1 MSTTVVLGAQWG
13 DEGKG
18 KVTDFFASTAD
29 YVVRFQG
36 GNNAGHTIVVGEDKI
51 ALSLT
56 PSGVLYP
63 SCTPVIGSGCVVDLG
78 FLKQELEMLN
88 KKNINTEKL
97 VISPNAHLVMPYHK
111 LLDELIEE
119 SLGENK
125 IGTTKKGIGPC
136 YADKIQRKGIRVQDL
151 LDKNIFVEKVKNN
164 IEETNLTLTKIYNQA
179 PLVADKIIEEFN
191 DYIEMVSS
199 HVADTSLLI
208 ANAINDNKTIL
219 FEGAQG
225 TLLDIDH
232 GTYPFVTSS
241 NTSSG
246 NAATGSGIGPKNL
259 DKIVG
264 VTKAYI
270 SRVGSGPFLT
280 EQENEIG
287 DYLIEKGA
295 EFGVVTGR
303 RRRCGWLD
311 LISLKYSVRVN
322 SLTELFITKLDVLSG
337 LEELKLCVG
346 YENENEVINDYPYDQ
361 NILNTAEPVYEILDG
376 WTEDITSV
384 NKFDDLPENAKKYIN
399 AIEDFIEVPITFISV
414 GPERNQNIVIT
425 DDWKIPIPRNWKNL
439 EWSK

>member
-29 YVVRFQG
+29 FVVRFQG
-36 GNNAGHTIVVGEDKI
+36 GNNAGHTIVVGEEKL

-63 SCTPVIGSGCVVDLG
+63 ECTPVIGSGCVVDLG
-78 FLKQELEMLN
+78 FLKQELEML
-88 KKNINTEKL
+88 KEKNINTEKL
-97 VISPNAHLVMPYHK
+97 VISPNAHLIMPYHK

-151 LDKNIFVEKVKNN
+151 LVKDNFDEKVKKN
-164 IEETNLTLTKIYNQA
+164 IEEVNLTLTKIYNQP
-179 PLVADKIIEEFN
+179 PLIAEKIINEFD
-191 DYIEMVSS
+191 DYIDIVSN
-199 HVADTSLLI
+199 HVADTSLII
-208 ANAINDNKTIL
+208 ANAIKNNKEIL

-246 NAATGSGIGPKNL
+246 NAAIGSGVGPKNL
-259 DKIVG
+259 DRIVG

-280 EQENEIG
+280 EQKNEIG

-303 RRRCGWLD
+303 KRRCGWLD

-322 SLTELFITKLDVLSG
+322 SLTEIFITKLDVLSG

-346 YENENEVINDYPYDQ
+346 YKNENKVTADYPYDQ

-376 WTEDITSV
+376 WTEDITSIKKYD
-384 NKFDDLPENAKKYIN
+384 NLPENAKKYIN
-399 AIEDFIEVPITFISV
+399 AIEDFIEIPITFISV

-425 DDWKIPIPRNWKNL
+425 DD
-439 EWSK
+439 

>member
-1 MSTTVVLGAQWG
+1 MTTTVVLGAQWG

-18 KVTDFFASTAD
+18 KVTDFFASSAD

-36 GNNAGHTIVVGEDKI
+36 GNNAGHTIVVGDEKL

-63 SCTPVIGSGCVVDLG
+63 ECVPVIGSGCVVDLD
-78 FLKQELEMLN
+78 FLKKELEMLN
-88 KKNINTEKL
+88 SKNVSTKKL
-97 VISPNAHLVMPYHK
+97 AISANAHLILPYHK

-119 SLGENK
+119 SLGKDK

-136 YADKIQRKGIRVQDL
+136 YSDKIQRCGIRVQDL
-151 LDKNIFVEKVKNN
+151 LDDEIFAQKVNKNLEEKNQ
-164 IEETNLTLTKIYNQA
+164 ILTKIYGRD
-179 PLVADKIIEEFN
+179 PLDPNEIINEFKSYKEIVTN
-191 DYIEMVSS
+191 HIK
-199 HVADTSLLI
+199 DTSLMI
-208 ANAINDNKTIL
+208 SNAIKSNKNIL

-246 NAATGSGIGPKNL
+246 NAAIGSGVGPLNL
-259 DKIVG
+259 NKIVG

-270 SRVGSGPFLT
+270 SRVGSGPFIT

-322 SLTELFITKLDVLSG
+322 TLTELFITKLDVLSG
-337 LEELKLCVG
+337 LDEIKLCVG
-346 YENENEVINDYPYDQ
+346 YKNGDEVITDYPYQ
-361 NILNTAEPVYEILDG
+361 QSILYNAQPVYETFEG
-376 WTEDITSV
+376 WEEDITSIK
-384 NKFDDLPENAKKYIN
+384 NFEELPQNAKKYIN
-399 AIEDFIEVPITFISV
+399 AIENFIEIPITFISV
-414 GPERNQNIVIT
+414 GPERNQNIVIAN
-425 DDWKIPIPRNWKNL
+425 D
-439 EWSK
+439 

>member
-18 KVTDFFASTAD
+18 KVTDFFASSAD
-29 YVVRFQG
+29 LVVRFQG

-63 SCTPVIGSGCVVDLG
+63 NCVPVIGSGCVVDLG
-78 FLKQELEMLN
+78 FLKKELKMLN
-88 KKNINTEKL
+88 EKNISTEKL
-97 VISPNAHLVMPYHK
+97 ALSANAHVIMPYHK
-111 LLDELIEE
+111 ILDELIEE
-119 SLGENK
+119 SLGDKK

-136 YADKIQRKGIRVQDL
+136 YADKIQRYGIRVQDL
-151 LDKNIFVEKVKNN
+151 LDDSLFAEKLNSNLNEKNN
-164 IEETNLTLTKIYNQA
+164 LLTKIYNHD
-179 PLVADKIIEEFN
+179 PLSADEIIEEFSE
-191 DYIEMVSS
+191 YKEMVQQHIS
-199 HVADTSLLI
+199 DTSLLVS
-208 ANAINDNKTIL
+208 NAIKENKSIL

-241 NTSSG
+241 NTSAA
-246 NAATGSGIGPKNL
+246 NAATGSGIGPLNL
-259 DKIVG
+259 DRVVG

-270 SRVGSGPFLT
+270 SRVGSGPFIT

-322 SLTELFITKLDVLSG
+322 SLSELFITKLDVLSG
-337 LEELKLCVG
+337 LEEIQLGVG
-346 YENENEVINDYPYDQ
+346 YKYNDEILTDYPYDQ
-361 NILNTAEPVYEILDG
+361 KVAYEAEPIYETMQG
-376 WTEDITSV
+376 WDEDITSV
-384 NKFDDLPENAKKYIN
+384 DKFEDLPSNAQKYIK
-399 AIEDFIEVPITFISV
+399 AIEDFIGVPITFISV
-414 GPERNQNIVIT
+414 GPERNQNIIISN
-425 DDWKIPIPRNWKNL
+425 D
-439 EWSK
+439 

>member
-1 MSTTVVLGAQWG
+1 LSTTVVLGAQWG

-36 GNNAGHTIVVGEDKI
+36 GNNAGHTIVVGEDKL

-63 SCTPVIGSGCVVDLG
+63 ECTPVIGSGCVIDLG
-78 FLKQELEMLN
+78 FLKQELEML
-88 KKNINTEKL
+88 KEKNINIEKL
-97 VISPNAHLVMPYHK
+97 VISPNAHVVMPYHK

-136 YADKIQRKGIRVQDL
+136 YADKIQRKGIRVQDIL
-151 LDKNIFVEKVKNN
+151 NKDNFSEKVKRN
-164 IEETNLTLTKIYNQA
+164 IEEVNLALTKIYNQ
-179 PLVADKIIEEFN
+179 PSLNADEIIDEF
-191 DYIEMVSS
+191 DAYVDIVSD
-199 HVADTSLLI
+199 HIADTSLLI
-208 ANAINDNKTIL
+208 ANAIKNNKSIL

-246 NAATGSGIGPKNL
+246 NAAIGSGVGPKNL
-259 DKIVG
+259 DRIVG

-322 SLTELFITKLDVLSG
+322 SLTELFITKLDILSG

-346 YENENEVINDYPYDQ
+346 YKNGNEVLTDYPYNQ
-361 NILNTAEPVYEILDG
+361 NILNTAEPVYETLKG
-376 WTEDITSV
+376 WKDDISSIK
-384 NKFDDLPENAKKYIN
+384 NFEDLPKNAQTYIK
-399 AIEDFIEVPITFISV
+399 AIENFIEVPITFISV
-414 GPERNQNIVIT
+414 GPERTENII
-425 DDWKIPIPRNWKNL
+425 I
-439 EWSK
+439 

>member
-88 KKNINTEKL
+88 KKNVNTEKL

-346 YENENEVINDYPYDQ
+346 YEIENEVINDYPYDQ

-425 DDWKIPIPRNWKNL
+425 DD
-439 EWSK
+439 

>member
-1 MSTTVVLGAQWG
+1 MTTTVVLGAQWG

-18 KVTDFFASTAD
+18 KVTDFFASSAD

-36 GNNAGHTIVVGEDKI
+36 GNNAGHTIVVGDEKL

-63 SCTPVIGSGCVVDLG
+63 ECVPVIGSGCVVDLE
-78 FLKQELEMLN
+78 FLKKELEMLN
-88 KKNINTEKL
+88 SKNVSTKKL
-97 VISPNAHLVMPYHK
+97 AISANAHLILPYHK

-119 SLGENK
+119 SLGKDK

-136 YADKIQRKGIRVQDL
+136 YSDKIQRCGIRVQDL
-151 LDKNIFVEKVKNN
+151 LDDEVFAQKVNKNLEEKNQ
-164 IEETNLTLTKIYNQA
+164 ILTKIYGRD
-179 PLVADKIIEEFN
+179 PLDPNEIINEFKSYKDIVTN
-191 DYIEMVSS
+191 HIK
-199 HVADTSLLI
+199 DTSLMI
-208 ANAINDNKTIL
+208 SNAIKSNKNIL

-246 NAATGSGIGPKNL
+246 NAAIGSGVGPLNL
-259 DKIVG
+259 NKIVG

-270 SRVGSGPFLT
+270 SRVGSGPFIT

-322 SLTELFITKLDVLSG
+322 TLTELFITKLDVLSG
-337 LEELKLCVG
+337 LDEIKLCVG
-346 YENENEVINDYPYDQ
+346 YKNGDEVITDYPYQ
-361 NILNTAEPVYEILDG
+361 QSILYNAQPVYETFEG
-376 WTEDITSV
+376 WEEDITSIK
-384 NKFDDLPENAKKYIN
+384 NFEELPENAKKYIN
-399 AIEDFIEVPITFISV
+399 AIENFIEIPITFISV
-414 GPERNQNIVIT
+414 GPERKQNIVIA
-425 DDWKIPIPRNWKNL
+425 DD
-439 EWSK
+439 

>member
-36 GNNAGHTIVVGEDKI
+36 GNNAGHTIVVGENKI

-63 SCTPVIGSGCVVDLG
+63 NCTPVIGSGCVVDVG

-88 KKNINTEKL
+88 EKNINTDKL
-97 VISPNAHLVMPYHK
+97 AISANAHVVMPYHK

-136 YADKIQRKGIRVQDL
+136 YADKIQRKGIRIQDL
-151 LDKNIFVEKVKNN
+151 LDETNFEIKVRKNIEDV
-164 IEETNLTLTKIYNQA
+164 NLTLTKIYDHS
-179 PLVADKIIEEFN
+179 PLVVDDILDEFSTYKDIVTN
-191 DYIEMVSS
+191 
-199 HVADTSLLI
+199 HVADASLLI
-208 ANAINDNKTIL
+208 ANAIKNKQTIL

-246 NAATGSGIGPKNL
+246 NAAIGSGVGPKNI
-259 DKIVG
+259 DRIVG

-280 EQENEIG
+280 EQKNEIG
-287 DYLIEKGA
+287 DFLIEKGA

-346 YENENEVINDYPYDQ
+346 YKDNNEVITDYPFNQ
-361 NILNTAEPVYEILDG
+361 NVLNSAEPVYETFDG
-376 WTEDITSV
+376 WTDDISTVKS
-384 NKFDDLPENAKKYIN
+384 FEDLPNNAQSYIK
-399 AIEDFIEVPITFISV
+399 AIEAFIEVPITFISV
-414 GPERNQNIVIT
+414 GPERTENII
-425 DDWKIPIPRNWKNL
+425 I
-439 EWSK
+439 

>member
-1 MSTTVVLGAQWG
+1 MTTTVVLGAQWG

-18 KVTDFFASTAD
+18 KVTDFFASSAD

-36 GNNAGHTIVVGEDKI
+36 GNNAGHTIVVGDEKL

-63 SCTPVIGSGCVVDLG
+63 DCVPVIGSGCVIDLG
-78 FLKQELEMLN
+78 FLKEELEMLN
-88 KKNINTEKL
+88 SKNVSTKKL
-97 VISPNAHLVMPYHK
+97 AISANAHVIMPYHK

-119 SLGENK
+119 SLGDKK

-136 YADKIQRKGIRVQDL
+136 YADKIQRSGIRIQDL
-151 LDKNIFVEKVKNN
+151 LDDAVFAEKVKIN
-164 IEETNLTLTKIYNQA
+164 IKEKNQLLTKIYGRDA
-179 PLVADKIIEEFN
+179 LDPYEIINEFKAYKEIIN
-191 DYIEMVSS
+191 NHIK
-199 HVADTSLLI
+199 DTSLMI
-208 ANAINDNKTIL
+208 SNAIKQDKNIL

-241 NTSSG
+241 NTSSA
-246 NAATGSGIGPKNL
+246 NAAIGSGVGPLNL
-259 DKIVG
+259 NKIVG

-270 SRVGSGPFLT
+270 SRVGSGPFIT
-280 EQENEIG
+280 EQKNDIG
-287 DYLIEKGA
+287 NYLIEKGA

-337 LEELKLCVG
+337 LDEIKLGVG
-346 YENENEVINDYPYDQ
+346 YKHGDEVITDYPYQQDVFY
-361 NILNTAEPVYEILDG
+361 NAEPVYETFEG
-376 WTEDITSV
+376 WSADITSV
-384 NKFDDLPENAKKYIN
+384 KNFDALPENAKKYIN
-399 AIEDFIEVPITFISV
+399 AIEKFIEIPITFISV
-414 GPERNQNIVIT
+414 GPERNQNIVINN
-425 DDWKIPIPRNWKNL
+425 D
-439 EWSK
+439 

>member
-1 MSTTVVLGAQWG
+1 MTATVVLGAQWG

-18 KVTDFFASTAD
+18 KVTDFFASSAD

-36 GNNAGHTIVVGEDKI
+36 GNNAGHTIVVGDEKL

-63 SCTPVIGSGCVVDLG
+63 DCVPVIGSGCVVDLA
-78 FLKQELEMLN
+78 FLKKELEMLN
-88 KKNINTEKL
+88 SKNVSTKKL
-97 VISPNAHLVMPYHK
+97 AISPNAHVIMPYHK

-136 YADKIQRKGIRVQDL
+136 YADKIQRSGIRIQDL
-151 LDKNIFVEKVKNN
+151 IDDEVFAEKVKTNV
-164 IEETNLTLTKIYNQA
+164 EEKNQLLTKIYGRN
-179 PLVADKIIEEFN
+179 PIDPNEIINEFKNYKKIIN
-191 DYIEMVSS
+191 N
-199 HVADTSLLI
+199 HVKDTSLMI
-208 ANAINDNKTIL
+208 SNAIKEGKNIL

-241 NTSSG
+241 NTSSA
-246 NAATGSGIGPKNL
+246 NAAIGSGIGPLNL
-259 DKIVG
+259 NKIVG

-270 SRVGSGPFLT
+270 SRVGSGPFIT
-280 EQENEIG
+280 EQKNDIG

-337 LEELKLCVG
+337 LEEIKLGVG
-346 YENENEVINDYPYDQ
+346 YMTGDKVITDYPYQQ
-361 NILNTAEPVYEILDG
+361 NVFYNAEPVYETYAG
-376 WTEDITSV
+376 WSEDITSV
-384 NKFDDLPENAKKYIN
+384 RSFDDLPENAKKYIT
-399 AIEDFIEVPITFISV
+399 AIEDFIEIPITFISV
-414 GPERNQNIVIT
+414 GPERNQNIVIA
-425 DDWKIPIPRNWKNL
+425 DD
-439 EWSK
+439 

>member
-1 MSTTVVLGAQWG
+1 MTTTVVLGAQWG

-18 KVTDFFASTAD
+18 KVTDFFASSAD

-36 GNNAGHTIVVGEDKI
+36 GNNAGHTIVVGDEKL

-63 SCTPVIGSGCVVDLG
+63 DCVPVIGSGCVIDLG
-78 FLKQELEMLN
+78 FLKEELEMLN
-88 KKNINTEKL
+88 SKNVSTKKL
-97 VISPNAHLVMPYHK
+97 AISANAHVIMPYHK

-119 SLGENK
+119 SLGDKK

-136 YADKIQRKGIRVQDL
+136 YADKIQRSGIRIQDL
-151 LDKNIFVEKVKNN
+151 LDDEVFTEKVKIN
-164 IEETNLTLTKIYNQA
+164 IEEKNQLLTKIYGRDA
-179 PLVADKIIEEFN
+179 LDPYEIINEFKAYKEIIN
-191 DYIEMVSS
+191 NHIK
-199 HVADTSLLI
+199 DTSLMI
-208 ANAINDNKTIL
+208 SNAIKQGKNIL

-241 NTSSG
+241 NTSSA
-246 NAATGSGIGPKNL
+246 NAAIGSGVGPLNL
-259 DKIVG
+259 NKIVG

-270 SRVGSGPFLT
+270 SRVGSGPFIT
-280 EQENEIG
+280 EQKNDIG

-337 LEELKLCVG
+337 LDEIKLGVG
-346 YENENEVINDYPYDQ
+346 YKNGDEVITDYPYQQDVFY
-361 NILNTAEPVYEILDG
+361 NAEPVYETFEG
-376 WTEDITSV
+376 WSEDITSV
-384 NKFDDLPENAKKYIN
+384 KNFDALPENAKKYIN
-399 AIEDFIEVPITFISV
+399 AIEKFIEIPITFISV
-414 GPERNQNIVIT
+414 GPERNQNIVINN
-425 DDWKIPIPRNWKNL
+425 D
-439 EWSK
+439 

>member
-1 MSTTVVLGAQWG
+1 MAATVVLGAQWG

-18 KVTDFFASTAD
+18 KVTDFFASSAD

-36 GNNAGHTIVVGEDKI
+36 GNNAGHTIVVGDEKL

-63 SCTPVIGSGCVVDLG
+63 DCVPVIGSGCVVDLA
-78 FLKQELEMLN
+78 FLKEELEMLN
-88 KKNINTEKL
+88 SKNVSTKKL
-97 VISPNAHLVMPYHK
+97 AISPNAHVIMPYHK

-136 YADKIQRKGIRVQDL
+136 YADKIQRSGIRIQDL
-151 LDKNIFVEKVKNN
+151 LDDEVFAEKVKTNV
-164 IEETNLTLTKIYNQA
+164 EEKNQLLTKIYGRN
-179 PLVADKIIEEFN
+179 PIDPNEIINEFKTYKEIIN
-191 DYIEMVSS
+191 N
-199 HVADTSLLI
+199 HVKDTSLMI
-208 ANAINDNKTIL
+208 SNAIKEGKNIL

-241 NTSSG
+241 NTSSA
-246 NAATGSGIGPKNL
+246 NAAIGSGIGPLNL
-259 DKIVG
+259 NKIVG

-270 SRVGSGPFLT
+270 SRVGSGPFIT
-280 EQENEIG
+280 EQKNDIG

-337 LEELKLCVG
+337 LEEIKLGVG
-346 YENENEVINDYPYDQ
+346 YMTGDKVITDYPYQQ
-361 NILNTAEPVYEILDG
+361 NVFYNAEPVYETYAG
-376 WTEDITSV
+376 WSEDITSV
-384 NKFDDLPENAKKYIN
+384 RSFDDLPENAKKYIT
-399 AIEDFIEVPITFISV
+399 AIEDFIEIPITFISV
-414 GPERNQNIVIT
+414 GPERNQNIVIA
-425 DDWKIPIPRNWKNL
+425 DD
-439 EWSK
+439 

>member
-1 MSTTVVLGAQWG
+1 MAATVVLGAQWG

-18 KVTDFFASTAD
+18 KVTDFFASSAD

-36 GNNAGHTIVVGEDKI
+36 GNNAGHTIVVGDEKL

-63 SCTPVIGSGCVVDLG
+63 DCVPVIGSGCVVDLA
-78 FLKQELEMLN
+78 FLKKELEMLN
-88 KKNINTEKL
+88 SKNVSTKKL
-97 VISPNAHLVMPYHK
+97 AISPNAHVIMPYHK

-136 YADKIQRKGIRVQDL
+136 YADKIQRTGIRIQDL
-151 LDKNIFVEKVKNN
+151 LDDEVFAEKVKTNV
-164 IEETNLTLTKIYNQA
+164 EEKNQLLTKIYGRN
-179 PLVADKIIEEFN
+179 PMDPNEIINEFKN
-191 DYIEMVSS
+191 YKEIINN
-199 HVADTSLLI
+199 HVKDTSLMI
-208 ANAINDNKTIL
+208 SNAIKEGKNIL

-241 NTSSG
+241 NTTSA
-246 NAATGSGIGPKNL
+246 NAAIGSGVGPLNL
-259 DKIVG
+259 NKIVG

-270 SRVGSGPFLT
+270 SRVGSGPFIT
-280 EQENEIG
+280 EQKNDIG

-337 LEELKLCVG
+337 LEEIKLGVG
-346 YENENEVINDYPYDQ
+346 YMNGDKVITDYPYQQ
-361 NILNTAEPVYEILDG
+361 NVFYNAEPVYETYAG
-376 WTEDITSV
+376 WSEDITSV
-384 NKFDDLPENAKKYIN
+384 RSFDNLPENAKKYIT
-399 AIEDFIEVPITFISV
+399 AIEDFIEIPITFISV
-414 GPERNQNIVIT
+414 GPERNQNIVIA
-425 DDWKIPIPRNWKNL
+425 DD
-439 EWSK
+439 

>member
-88 KKNINTEKL
+88 KKNINTDKL

-151 LDKNIFVEKVKNN
+151 LDKNIFDQKVKNN

-179 PLVADKIIEEFN
+179 PLVADEIIEEFN
-191 DYIEMVSS
+191 DYIEMVSC

-208 ANAINDNKTIL
+208 ANAIKNNKTIL

-246 NAATGSGIGPKNL
+246 NAATGSGVGPKNL

-311 LISLKYSVRVN
+311 LISLKYSVRIN

-346 YENENEVINDYPYDQ
+346 YENENEVTTDYPYDQ

-425 DDWKIPIPRNWKNL
+425 DD
-439 EWSK
+439 

>member
-88 KKNINTEKL
+88 KKNINTDKL

-151 LDKNIFVEKVKNN
+151 LDKNIFDQKVKNN
-164 IEETNLTLTKIYNQA
+164 IDETNLTLTKIYNQA
-179 PLVADKIIEEFN
+179 PLVAEKIIEEFN
-191 DYIEMVSS
+191 DYVEMVSS

-208 ANAINDNKTIL
+208 ANAIKNNKTIL

-241 NTSSG
+241 NTSSA
-246 NAATGSGIGPKNL
+246 NAAIGSGVGPKNL
-259 DKIVG
+259 DRIVG

-311 LISLKYSVRVN
+311 LISLKYSVRIN

-346 YENENEVINDYPYDQ
+346 YENENEVTTDYPYDQ
-361 NILNTAEPVYEILDG
+361 NILNTAEPVYENLDG

-384 NKFDDLPENAKKYIN
+384 KKFDDLPENAKKYIN

-425 DDWKIPIPRNWKNL
+425 DD
-439 EWSK
+439 

>member
-36 GNNAGHTIVVGEDKI
+36 GNNAGHTIVVGENKI

-63 SCTPVIGSGCVVDLG
+63 NCTPVIGSGCVVDIG

-88 KKNINTEKL
+88 EKNINTDKL
-97 VISPNAHLVMPYHK
+97 VISANAHVVMPYHK

-136 YADKIQRKGIRVQDL
+136 YADKIQRKGIRIQDL
-151 LDKNIFVEKVKNN
+151 LDETNFEIKVRKNIEDV
-164 IEETNLTLTKIYNQA
+164 NLTLTKIYDHS
-179 PLVADKIIEEFN
+179 PLVVDDILDEFSTYRDIVTN
-191 DYIEMVSS
+191 

-208 ANAINDNKTIL
+208 ANAIKNKKTIL

-246 NAATGSGIGPKNL
+246 NAAIGSGVGPKNI
-259 DKIVG
+259 DRIVG

-280 EQENEIG
+280 EQNNKIG
-287 DYLIEKGA
+287 DFLIEKGA

-346 YENENEVINDYPYDQ
+346 YKDNDEVITDYPFNQ
-361 NILNTAEPVYEILDG
+361 NVLNSAEPVYETFDG
-376 WTEDITSV
+376 WTDDISTVKSF
-384 NKFDDLPENAKKYIN
+384 KDLPNNAQSYIK
-399 AIEDFIEVPITFISV
+399 AIEAFIEVPITFISV
-414 GPERNQNIVIT
+414 GPERTENII
-425 DDWKIPIPRNWKNL
+425 I
-439 EWSK
+439 

>member
-1 MSTTVVLGAQWG
+1 MTATVVLGAQWG

-18 KVTDFFASTAD
+18 KVTDFFASEAD

-36 GNNAGHTIVVGEDKI
+36 GNNAGHTIVVGDEKI

-63 SCTPVIGSGCVVDLG
+63 DCVPVIGSGCVVDIG
-78 FLKQELEMLN
+78 FLKNELEMLN
-88 KKNINTEKL
+88 SKNVSTEKL
-97 VISPNAHLVMPYHK
+97 AISPNAHVIMPYHK

-119 SLGENK
+119 SLGKNK

-136 YADKIQRKGIRVQDL
+136 YADKIQRSGIRIQDL
-151 LDKNIFVEKVKNN
+151 LDDKIFEEKVRINTEEKNK
-164 IEETNLTLTKIYNQA
+164 LLTKIYDRE
-179 PLVADKIIEEFN
+179 PLDADEIISEFKSYKDIVTN
-191 DYIEMVSS
+191 
-199 HVADTSLLI
+199 HVKDTSLMI
-208 ANAINDNKTIL
+208 SKAIKENKNIL

-246 NAATGSGIGPKNL
+246 NAAIGSGVGPLSLN
-259 DKIVG
+259 KIVG

-270 SRVGSGPFLT
+270 SRVGSGPFIT
-280 EQENEIG
+280 EQKNDIG
-287 DYLIEKGA
+287 DFLIEKGA

-311 LISLKYSVRVN
+311 LVSLKYSVRVN

-337 LEELKLCVG
+337 LEEIKLGIG
-346 YENENEVINDYPYDQ
+346 YRHNDEVITDYPYQQ
-361 NILNTAEPVYEILDG
+361 NVFYDADPVYDTFKG
-376 WTEDITSV
+376 WSEDITSIK
-384 NKFDDLPENAKKYIN
+384 NFDDLPLNAKKYIN
-399 AIEDFIEVPITFISV
+399 AIEEFIEIPITFIGV
-414 GPERNQNIVIT
+414 GPERTQNIVINN
-425 DDWKIPIPRNWKNL
+425 D
-439 EWSK
+439 

>member
-18 KVTDFFASTAD
+18 KVTDFFASSAD
-29 YVVRFQG
+29 FVVRFQG
-36 GNNAGHTIVVGEDKI
+36 GNNAGHTIVVGDEKL

-63 SCTPVIGSGCVVDLG
+63 DCVPVIGSGCVVDLG
-78 FLKQELEMLN
+78 FLKEELQMLN
-88 KKNINTEKL
+88 DKNVNTEKL
-97 VISPNAHLVMPYHK
+97 AISPNAHVVMPYHK

-136 YADKIQRKGIRVQDL
+136 YADKIQRRGIRVQDL
-151 LDKNIFVEKVKNN
+151 LNQDVFEKKVKANV
-164 IEETNLTLTKIYNQA
+164 EETNLTLTKIYNQP
-179 PLVADKIIEEFN
+179 PLVTEEIINEFN
-191 DYIEMVSS
+191 DYKDIVSN
-199 HVADTSLLI
+199 HVVDTSLLI
-208 ANAINDNKTIL
+208 DNAIKDQKSIL

-246 NAATGSGIGPKNL
+246 NAAIGSGVGPKNI
-259 DKIVG
+259 DRIVG

-270 SRVGSGPFLT
+270 SRVGSGPFVT
-280 EQENEIG
+280 EQKNEIG

-311 LISLKYSVRVN
+311 LVSLKYSVRVN

-337 LEELKLCVG
+337 LEELQLCIG
-346 YENENEVINDYPYDQ
+346 YKTENKVITDYPYELTTLDS
-361 NILNTAEPVYEILDG
+361 AEPVYETVGG
-376 WTEDITSV
+376 WSDDISSIK
-384 NKFDDLPENAKKYIN
+384 NYEDLPENAKTYLK

-414 GPERNQNIVIT
+414 GPERTENII
-425 DDWKIPIPRNWKNL
+425 I
-439 EWSK
+439 

>member
-287 DYLIEKGA
+287 DYLIEKGS

-361 NILNTAEPVYEILDG
+361 NILNTADPVYEILNG
-376 WTEDITSV
+376 WTEDITSI
-384 NKFDDLPENAKKYIN
+384 KRFDDLPENAKKYIN
-399 AIEDFIEVPITFISV
+399 AIEEFIEIPITFISV

-425 DDWKIPIPRNWKNL
+425 DD
-439 EWSK
+439 

>member
-1 MSTTVVLGAQWG
+1 MCSCTQGGQMGATVVLGAQWG

-18 KVTDFFASTAD
+18 KVTDFFASSAD

-36 GNNAGHTIVVGEDKI
+36 GNNAGHTIVVGDEKL

-63 SCTPVIGSGCVVDLG
+63 DCVPVIGSGCVVDLA
-78 FLKQELEMLN
+78 FLKKELEMLN
-88 KKNINTEKL
+88 SKNVSTKKL
-97 VISPNAHLVMPYHK
+97 AISPNAHVIMPYHK

-136 YADKIQRKGIRVQDL
+136 YADKIQRSGIRIQDL
-151 LDKNIFVEKVKNN
+151 IDDEVFAEKVKTNV
-164 IEETNLTLTKIYNQA
+164 EEKNQLLTKIYGRDPIDPNE
-179 PLVADKIIEEFN
+179 IINEFKTYKEIIN
-191 DYIEMVSS
+191 N
-199 HVADTSLLI
+199 HVKDTSLMI
-208 ANAINDNKTIL
+208 SNAIKEGKNIL

-241 NTSSG
+241 NTSSA
-246 NAATGSGIGPKNL
+246 NAAIGSGIGPLNL
-259 DKIVG
+259 NKIVG

-270 SRVGSGPFLT
+270 SRVGSGPFIT
-280 EQENEIG
+280 EQKNDIG

-337 LEELKLCVG
+337 LEEIKLGVG
-346 YENENEVINDYPYDQ
+346 YMTGDKVITDYPYQQ
-361 NILNTAEPVYEILDG
+361 NVFYNAEPVYETYAG
-376 WTEDITSV
+376 WSEDITSV
-384 NKFDDLPENAKKYIN
+384 RSFDDLPENAKKYIT
-399 AIEDFIEVPITFISV
+399 AIEDFIEIPITFISV
-414 GPERNQNIVIT
+414 GPERNQNIVIA
-425 DDWKIPIPRNWKNL
+425 DD
-439 EWSK
+439 

>member
-1 MSTTVVLGAQWG
+1 MTTTVVLGAQWG

-18 KVTDFFASTAD
+18 KVTDFFASSAD

-36 GNNAGHTIVVGEDKI
+36 GNNAGHTIVVGDEKL

-63 SCTPVIGSGCVVDLG
+63 DCIPVIGSGCVVDLG
-78 FLKQELEMLN
+78 FLKEELEMLN
-88 KKNINTEKL
+88 SKNVSTKKL
-97 VISPNAHLVMPYHK
+97 AISPNAHLIMPYHK

-119 SLGENK
+119 NLGENK

-136 YADKIQRKGIRVQDL
+136 YADKIQRSGIRIQDL
-151 LDKNIFVEKVKNN
+151 LDDEVFAQKVKTNV
-164 IEETNLTLTKIYNQA
+164 EEKNQLLTKVYGRN
-179 PLVADKIIEEFN
+179 PMDPNEIINEFKTYKEIIN
-191 DYIEMVSS
+191 NHIQ
-199 HVADTSLLI
+199 DTSLMI
-208 ANAINDNKTIL
+208 SNAIKEGKNIL

-241 NTSSG
+241 NTSSA
-246 NAATGSGIGPKNL
+246 NAAIGSGVGPLNL
-259 DKIVG
+259 NKIVG

-270 SRVGSGPFLT
+270 SRVGSGPFIT
-280 EQENEIG
+280 EQENDIG

-337 LEELKLCVG
+337 LEEIKLGVG
-346 YENENEVINDYPYDQ
+346 YRNGDEVITDYPYQQ
-361 NILNTAEPVYEILDG
+361 NVFYNAEPVYETFEG
-376 WTEDITSV
+376 WSEDITSV
-384 NKFDDLPENAKKYIN
+384 TNFDDLPENAKKYIT
-399 AIEDFIEVPITFISV
+399 AIEDFIEIPITFISV
-414 GPERNQNIVIT
+414 GPERNQNIVINH
-425 DDWKIPIPRNWKNL
+425 D
-439 EWSK
+439 

>member
-36 GNNAGHTIVVGEDKI
+36 GNNAGHTIVVGENKI

-63 SCTPVIGSGCVVDLG
+63 NCTPVIGSGCVIDLG

-88 KKNINTEKL
+88 EKNINTDKL
-97 VISPNAHLVMPYHK
+97 VISANAHVIMPYHK

-119 SLGENK
+119 NLGENK

-136 YADKIQRKGIRVQDL
+136 YTDKIQRKGIRIQDL
-151 LDKNIFVEKVKNN
+151 LHEEDFEKKVRKNVEDV
-164 IEETNLTLTKIYNQA
+164 NLTLTKIYNQA
-179 PLVADKIIEEFN
+179 PLIADEIIDEFRSYKDIVAN
-191 DYIEMVSS
+191 

-208 ANAINDNKTIL
+208 SNAIKNKKTIL

-246 NAATGSGIGPKNL
+246 NAAIGSGIGPKNL

-280 EQENEIG
+280 EQKNEIG
-287 DYLIEKGA
+287 DFLIEKGA

-337 LEELKLCVG
+337 LEELNLCVG
-346 YENENEVINDYPYDQ
+346 YKNNNEVITDYPFDQ
-361 NILNTAEPVYEILDG
+361 NILNTAEPIYQTFDG
-376 WTEDITSV
+376 WTDDISTVKS
-384 NKFDDLPENAKKYIN
+384 FEDLPDNAQSYIK

-414 GPERNQNIVIT
+414 GPERTENII
-425 DDWKIPIPRNWKNL
+425 I
-439 EWSK
+439 

>member
-18 KVTDFFASTAD
+18 KVTDFFASSAD
-29 YVVRFQG
+29 LVVRFQG

-63 SCTPVIGSGCVVDLG
+63 NCIPVIGSGCVVDLG
-78 FLKQELEMLN
+78 FLKKELEMLN
-88 KKNINTEKL
+88 EKNISTKNL
-97 VISPNAHLVMPYHK
+97 ALSANAHVIMPYHK
-111 LLDELIEE
+111 ILDELIEE
-119 SLGENK
+119 SLGDKK

-136 YADKIQRKGIRVQDL
+136 YADKIQRYGIRVQDL
-151 LDKNIFVEKVKNN
+151 LNDSVFAEKLNSNLDEKNK
-164 IEETNLTLTKIYNQA
+164 LLTKIYNHE
-179 PLVADKIIEEFN
+179 PLSPDEIIEEFSE
-191 DYIEMVSS
+191 YKEMVQQHIS
-199 HVADTSLLI
+199 DTSLLVS
-208 ANAINDNKTIL
+208 NAIKENKSIL

-241 NTSSG
+241 NTSAA
-246 NAATGSGIGPKNL
+246 NAATGSGIGPLNL
-259 DKIVG
+259 DRVVG

-270 SRVGSGPFLT
+270 SRVGSGPFIT

-322 SLTELFITKLDVLSG
+322 SLSELFITKLDVLSG
-337 LEELKLCVG
+337 LEEIQLGVG
-346 YENENEVINDYPYDQ
+346 YKYNNEILTDYPYDQ
-361 NILNTAEPVYEILDG
+361 KVAYEAEPIYETMQG
-376 WTEDITSV
+376 WDEDITSID
-384 NKFDDLPENAKKYIN
+384 KFEDLPSNAQKYIK
-399 AIEDFIEVPITFISV
+399 AIEDFIGVPITFISV
-414 GPERNQNIVIT
+414 GPERNQNIIISN
-425 DDWKIPIPRNWKNL
+425 D
-439 EWSK
+439 

>member
-36 GNNAGHTIVVGEDKI
+36 GNNAGHTIVVGENKI

-63 SCTPVIGSGCVVDLG
+63 NCTPVIGSGCVVDIG

-88 KKNINTEKL
+88 EKNINTDKL
-97 VISPNAHLVMPYHK
+97 VISANAHVVMPYHK

-136 YADKIQRKGIRVQDL
+136 YADKIQRKGIRIQDL
-151 LDKNIFVEKVKNN
+151 LDETNFEIKVRKNIEDV
-164 IEETNLTLTKIYNQA
+164 NLTLTKIYDHS
-179 PLVADKIIEEFN
+179 PLVVDEILDEFSTYKDIVANHIAD
-191 DYIEMVSS
+191 
-199 HVADTSLLI
+199 ASLLI
-208 ANAINDNKTIL
+208 ANAIKNKKTIL

-246 NAATGSGIGPKNL
+246 NAAIGSGVGPKNI
-259 DKIVG
+259 DRIVG

-280 EQENEIG
+280 EQKNEIG
-287 DYLIEKGA
+287 DFLIENGA

-346 YENENEVINDYPYDQ
+346 YKDNDEVITDYPFNQ
-361 NILNTAEPVYEILDG
+361 NVLNTAEPVYETFNG
-376 WTEDITSV
+376 WTDDISTVKS
-384 NKFDDLPENAKKYIN
+384 FEDLPNNAQNYIK
-399 AIEDFIEVPITFISV
+399 AIEAFIEVPITFISV
-414 GPERNQNIVIT
+414 GPERTENII
-425 DDWKIPIPRNWKNL
+425 I
-439 EWSK
+439 

>member
-36 GNNAGHTIVVGEDKI
+36 GNNAGHTIVVGENKI

-63 SCTPVIGSGCVVDLG
+63 NCTPVIGSGCVVDIG

-88 KKNINTEKL
+88 EKNINTDKL
-97 VISPNAHLVMPYHK
+97 AISANAHVVMPYHK

-136 YADKIQRKGIRVQDL
+136 YADKIQRKGIRIQDL
-151 LDKNIFVEKVKNN
+151 LDETNFEIKVRKNIEDV
-164 IEETNLTLTKIYNQA
+164 NLTLTKIYDHS
-179 PLVADKIIEEFN
+179 PLVVDDILDEFSTYKDIVTN
-191 DYIEMVSS
+191 

-208 ANAINDNKTIL
+208 ANAIKNKKTIL

-246 NAATGSGIGPKNL
+246 NAAIGSGVGPKNI
-259 DKIVG
+259 DRIVG

-280 EQENEIG
+280 EQKNEIG
-287 DYLIEKGA
+287 DFLIEKGA

-346 YENENEVINDYPYDQ
+346 YKDNDEVITDYPFNQ
-361 NILNTAEPVYEILDG
+361 NVLNTAEPVYETFDG
-376 WTEDITSV
+376 WTDDISTVKSF
-384 NKFDDLPENAKKYIN
+384 KDLPNNAQSYIK
-399 AIEDFIEVPITFISV
+399 AIEAFIEVPITFISV
-414 GPERNQNIVIT
+414 GPERTENII
-425 DDWKIPIPRNWKNL
+425 L
-439 EWSK
+439 

>member
-1 MSTTVVLGAQWG
+1 MTATVVLGAQWG

-18 KVTDFFASTAD
+18 KVTDFFASEAD

-36 GNNAGHTIVVGEDKI
+36 GNNAGHTIVVGDEKI

-63 SCTPVIGSGCVVDLG
+63 DCVPVIGSGCVVDIG
-78 FLKQELEMLN
+78 FLKNELEMLN
-88 KKNINTEKL
+88 SKNVSTEKL
-97 VISPNAHLVMPYHK
+97 AISPNAHVIMPYHK

-119 SLGENK
+119 SLGKNK

-136 YADKIQRKGIRVQDL
+136 YADKIQRSGIRIQDL
-151 LDKNIFVEKVKNN
+151 LDDKIFEEKVKINT
-164 IEETNLTLTKIYNQA
+164 EEKNKLLTKIYDRE
-179 PLVADKIIEEFN
+179 PLDADEIINEFKSYKDIVTN
-191 DYIEMVSS
+191 
-199 HVADTSLLI
+199 HVKDTSLMI
-208 ANAINDNKTIL
+208 SKAIKENKNIL

-246 NAATGSGIGPKNL
+246 NAAIGSGVGPLSLN
-259 DKIVG
+259 KIVG

-270 SRVGSGPFLT
+270 SRVGSGPFIT
-280 EQENEIG
+280 EQKNDIG
-287 DYLIEKGA
+287 DFLIEKGA

-311 LISLKYSVRVN
+311 LVSLKYSVRVN

-337 LEELKLCVG
+337 LEEIKLGIG
-346 YENENEVINDYPYDQ
+346 YRHNDEVITDYPYQQ
-361 NILNTAEPVYEILDG
+361 NVFYEADPVYDTFKG
-376 WTEDITSV
+376 WSEDITSIK
-384 NKFDDLPENAKKYIN
+384 NFDDLPLNAKKYIN
-399 AIEDFIEVPITFISV
+399 AIEEFIEIPITFIGV
-414 GPERNQNIVIT
+414 GPERTQNIVINN
-425 DDWKIPIPRNWKNL
+425 D
-439 EWSK
+439 

>member
-18 KVTDFFASTAD
+18 KVTDFFASSAD
-29 YVVRFQG
+29 LVVRFQG

-63 SCTPVIGSGCVVDLG
+63 NCVPVIGSGCVVDLG
-78 FLKQELEMLN
+78 FLKKELKMLN
-88 KKNINTEKL
+88 EKNISTEKL
-97 VISPNAHLVMPYHK
+97 ALSANAHVIMPYHK
-111 LLDELIEE
+111 ILDELIEE
-119 SLGENK
+119 SLGDKK

-136 YADKIQRKGIRVQDL
+136 YADKIQRYGIRVQDL
-151 LDKNIFVEKVKNN
+151 LNDSVFAEKLNSNLNEKNN
-164 IEETNLTLTKIYNQA
+164 LLTKIYNHD
-179 PLVADKIIEEFN
+179 PLSADEIIEEFSE
-191 DYIEMVSS
+191 YKEMVQQHIS
-199 HVADTSLLI
+199 DTSLLVS
-208 ANAINDNKTIL
+208 NAIKENKSIL

-241 NTSSG
+241 NTSAA
-246 NAATGSGIGPKNL
+246 NAATGSGIGPLNL
-259 DKIVG
+259 DRVVG

-270 SRVGSGPFLT
+270 SRVGSGPFIT

-322 SLTELFITKLDVLSG
+322 SLSELFITKLDVLSG
-337 LEELKLCVG
+337 LKEIQLGVG
-346 YENENEVINDYPYDQ
+346 YKYNDEILTDYPYDQ
-361 NILNTAEPVYEILDG
+361 KVAYEAEPIYETMQG
-376 WTEDITSV
+376 WDEDITSV
-384 NKFDDLPENAKKYIN
+384 DKFEDLPSNAQKYIK
-399 AIEDFIEVPITFISV
+399 AIEDFIGVPITFISV
-414 GPERNQNIVIT
+414 GPERNQNIIISN
-425 DDWKIPIPRNWKNL
+425 D
-439 EWSK
+439 

>member
-36 GNNAGHTIVVGEDKI
+36 GNNAGHTIVVGENKI

-63 SCTPVIGSGCVVDLG
+63 NCTPVIGSGCVVDIG

-88 KKNINTEKL
+88 EKNINTDKL
-97 VISPNAHLVMPYHK
+97 VISANAHVVMPYHK

-136 YADKIQRKGIRVQDL
+136 YADKIQRKGIRIQDL
-151 LDKNIFVEKVKNN
+151 LDETNFEIKVRKNIEDV
-164 IEETNLTLTKIYNQA
+164 NLTLTKIYDHP
-179 PLVADKIIEEFN
+179 PLIVDDILDEFSTYKDIVTN
-191 DYIEMVSS
+191 
-199 HVADTSLLI
+199 HVADASLLI
-208 ANAINDNKTIL
+208 ANAIKNKKTIL

-246 NAATGSGIGPKNL
+246 NAAIGSGVGPKNI
-259 DKIVG
+259 DRIVG

-280 EQENEIG
+280 EQKNEIG
-287 DYLIEKGA
+287 DFLVEKGA

-346 YENENEVINDYPYDQ
+346 YKDNDEVITDYPFNQ
-361 NILNTAEPVYEILDG
+361 NVLNTAEPIYETLDG
-376 WTEDITSV
+376 WTDDISTVKS
-384 NKFDDLPENAKKYIN
+384 FEGLPNNAQSYIK
-399 AIEDFIEVPITFISV
+399 AIEAFIEVPITFISV
-414 GPERNQNIVIT
+414 GPERTENII
-425 DDWKIPIPRNWKNL
+425 I
-439 EWSK
+439 

>member
-1 MSTTVVLGAQWG
+1 MTATVVLGAQWG

-18 KVTDFFASTAD
+18 KVTDFFASSAD

-36 GNNAGHTIVVGEDKI
+36 GNNAGHTIVVGDEKL
-51 ALSLT
+51 ALSLI
-56 PSGVLYP
+56 PSGVLY
-63 SCTPVIGSGCVVDLG
+63 SDCVPVIGSGCVIDIG
-78 FLKQELEMLN
+78 FLKQEIEMLN
-88 KKNINTEKL
+88 SKNVSTKKL
-97 VISPNAHLVMPYHK
+97 AISPNAHVVMPYHK

-119 SLGENK
+119 NLGENK

-136 YADKIQRKGIRVQDL
+136 YADKIQRSGIRIQDL
-151 LDKNIFVEKVKNN
+151 LDDDVFAQKVKTNV
-164 IEETNLTLTKIYNQA
+164 EEKNQLLTKIYGRE
-179 PLVADKIIEEFN
+179 PLKHDEIINEFKAYKDIIKN
-191 DYIEMVSS
+191 HMK
-199 HVADTSLLI
+199 DTSLMI
-208 ANAINDNKTIL
+208 SNAIKEGRTIL

-246 NAATGSGIGPKNL
+246 NAAIGSGVGPLNL
-259 DKIVG
+259 NKIVG

-270 SRVGSGPFLT
+270 SRVGSGPFIT

-337 LEELKLCVG
+337 LEEIKLGMG
-346 YENENEVINDYPYDQ
+346 YKTAEEVITDYPYQQSIFYD
-361 NILNTAEPVYEILDG
+361 AEPVYETFEG
-376 WTEDITSV
+376 WSEDITSV
-384 NKFDDLPENAKKYIN
+384 TNFDGLPDNAKKYIN
-399 AIEDFIEVPITFISV
+399 AIENFIEIPITFISV
-414 GPERNQNIVIT
+414 GPERNQNIVINN
-425 DDWKIPIPRNWKNL
+425 D
-439 EWSK
+439 

>member
-36 GNNAGHTIVVGEDKI
+36 GNNAGHTIVVGEDKL

-63 SCTPVIGSGCVVDLG
+63 ECTPVIGSGCVIDLG
-78 FLKQELEMLN
+78 FLKQELEML
-88 KKNINTEKL
+88 KEKNISTEKL
-97 VISPNAHLVMPYHK
+97 VISPNAHVIMPYHK

-151 LDKNIFVEKVKNN
+151 LNKNNFSEKVKKN
-164 IEETNLTLTKIYNQA
+164 IEEVNLTLTKIYNQP
-179 PLVADKIIEEFN
+179 PLIAEEIINEF
-191 DYIEMVSS
+191 DAYVDTVSE

-208 ANAINDNKTIL
+208 ANAIKNNKSIL

-246 NAATGSGIGPKNL
+246 NAAIGSGVGPKNL
-259 DKIVG
+259 DRIVG

-346 YENENEVINDYPYDQ
+346 YKNSKEVLTDYPYDQ
-361 NILNTAEPVYEILDG
+361 NILNTAEPIYETLDG
-376 WTEDITSV
+376 WTDDISSIK
-384 NKFDDLPENAKKYIN
+384 NFEDLPKNAQIYIK

-414 GPERNQNIVIT
+414 GPERTENII
-425 DDWKIPIPRNWKNL
+425 I
-439 EWSK
+439 

>member
-36 GNNAGHTIVVGEDKI
+36 GNNAGHTIVVGENKI

-63 SCTPVIGSGCVVDLG
+63 NCTPVIGSGCVVDIG

-88 KKNINTEKL
+88 EKNINTDKL
-97 VISPNAHLVMPYHK
+97 VISANAHVVMPYHK

-136 YADKIQRKGIRVQDL
+136 YADKIQRKGIRIQDL
-151 LDKNIFVEKVKNN
+151 LDETNFEIKVRKNIEDV
-164 IEETNLTLTKIYNQA
+164 NLTLTKIYDHS
-179 PLVADKIIEEFN
+179 PLVVDDILDEFSTYKDIATN
-191 DYIEMVSS
+191 
-199 HVADTSLLI
+199 HVADASLLI
-208 ANAINDNKTIL
+208 ANAIKNKKTIL

-246 NAATGSGIGPKNL
+246 NAAIGSGVGPKNI
-259 DKIVG
+259 DRIVG

-280 EQENEIG
+280 EQKNEIG
-287 DYLIEKGA
+287 DFLIEKGA

-346 YENENEVINDYPYDQ
+346 YKDNDEVITDYPFNQ
-361 NILNTAEPVYEILDG
+361 NVLNSAEPVYETFDG
-376 WTEDITSV
+376 WTDDISTVKS
-384 NKFDDLPENAKKYIN
+384 FEDLPNNAQSYIK
-399 AIEDFIEVPITFISV
+399 AIEAFIEVPITFISV
-414 GPERNQNIVIT
+414 GPERTENII
-425 DDWKIPIPRNWKNL
+425 I
-439 EWSK
+439 

>member
-36 GNNAGHTIVVGEDKI
+36 GNNAGHTIVVGENKI

-56 PSGVLYP
+56 PSGVLYTN
-63 SCTPVIGSGCVVDLG
+63 CTPVIGSGCVVDIG

-88 KKNINTEKL
+88 EKNINTDKL
-97 VISPNAHLVMPYHK
+97 VISANAHVVMPYHK

-136 YADKIQRKGIRVQDL
+136 YADKIQRKGIRIQDL
-151 LDKNIFVEKVKNN
+151 LDETNFEIKVRKNIEDV
-164 IEETNLTLTKIYNQA
+164 NLTLTRIYDHS
-179 PLVADKIIEEFN
+179 PLVVDDILDEFSTYRDIVTN
-191 DYIEMVSS
+191 
-199 HVADTSLLI
+199 HVADASLLI
-208 ANAINDNKTIL
+208 ANAIKNKKTIL

-246 NAATGSGIGPKNL
+246 NAAIGSGVGPKNI
-259 DKIVG
+259 DRIVG

-280 EQENEIG
+280 EQNNKIG
-287 DYLIEKGA
+287 DFLIEKGA

-346 YENENEVINDYPYDQ
+346 YKDNDEVITDYPFNQ
-361 NILNTAEPVYEILDG
+361 NVLNSAEPVYETFDG
-376 WTEDITSV
+376 WTDDISTVKS
-384 NKFDDLPENAKKYIN
+384 FEDLPNNAQSYIK
-399 AIEDFIEVPITFISV
+399 AIEAFIEVPITFISV
-414 GPERNQNIVIT
+414 GPERTENII
-425 DDWKIPIPRNWKNL
+425 I
-439 EWSK
+439 

>member
-18 KVTDFFASTAD
+18 KVTDFFASSAD
-29 YVVRFQG
+29 FVVRFQG
-36 GNNAGHTIVVGEDKI
+36 GNNAGHTIVVGDEKL

-63 SCTPVIGSGCVVDLG
+63 NCIPVIGSGCVIDLG
-78 FLKQELEMLN
+78 FLKEELEMLN
-88 KKNINTEKL
+88 ERSVNTEKL
-97 VISPNAHLVMPYHK
+97 AISPNAHVVMPYHK

-136 YADKIQRKGIRVQDL
+136 YADKIQRRGIRVQDL
-151 LDKNIFVEKVKNN
+151 LNQDLFEKKVKAN
-164 IEETNLTLTKIYNQA
+164 IKETNLTLTKIYNKP
-179 PLVADKIIEEFN
+179 PLVAEEIINEFKSYT
-191 DYIEMVSS
+191 DMVTN
-199 HVADTSLLI
+199 HITDTSLLI
-208 ANAINDNKTIL
+208 DKAIKDGKSIL

-246 NAATGSGIGPKNL
+246 NAAVGSGVGPKNI
-259 DKIVG
+259 DRIVG

-270 SRVGSGPFLT
+270 SRVGSGPFVT
-280 EQENEIG
+280 EQKNEIG

-337 LEELKLCVG
+337 LDELKLCIG
-346 YENENEVINDYPYDQ
+346 YNTENKVITDYPYE
-361 NILNTAEPVYEILDG
+361 LTTLESAEPVYETFDG
-376 WTEDITSV
+376 WSDDISSV
-384 NKFDDLPENAKKYIN
+384 KNYDDLPENAKTYLK
-399 AIEDFIEVPITFISV
+399 AIEDFIAVPITFISV
-414 GPERNQNIVIT
+414 GPERTENII
-425 DDWKIPIPRNWKNL
+425 I
-439 EWSK
+439 

>member
-1 MSTTVVLGAQWG
+1 LSTTVVLGAQWG

-36 GNNAGHTIVVGEDKI
+36 GNNAGHTIVVGEDKL

-63 SCTPVIGSGCVVDLG
+63 ECTPVIGSGCVIDLG
-78 FLKQELEMLN
+78 FLKQELEMLEE
-88 KKNINTEKL
+88 KNVSTEKL
-97 VISPNAHLVMPYHK
+97 VISPNAHLIMPYHK

-119 SLGENK
+119 KLGKNK

-151 LDKNIFVEKVKNN
+151 LDKNNFSEKVKRN
-164 IEETNLTLTKIYNQA
+164 IKEVNLTLTKIYNQP
-179 PLVADKIIEEFN
+179 PLVADEIVDEF
-191 DYIEMVSS
+191 DTYFDIVSD
-199 HVADTSLLI
+199 HIADTSLLI
-208 ANAINDNKTIL
+208 ANAIKNNKSIL

-246 NAATGSGIGPKNL
+246 NAAIGSGVGPKNL
-259 DKIVG
+259 DRIVG

-346 YENENEVINDYPYDQ
+346 YKNSNEVLTEYPYDQ
-361 NILNTAEPVYEILDG
+361 NILNTAEPVYETLDG
-376 WTEDITSV
+376 WTDDISTIK
-384 NKFDDLPENAKKYIN
+384 NFEDLPKNAQIYIK

-414 GPERNQNIVIT
+414 GPERTENII
-425 DDWKIPIPRNWKNL
+425 I
-439 EWSK
+439 

>member
-18 KVTDFFASTAD
+18 KVTDFFASSAD
-29 YVVRFQG
+29 LVIRFQG

-63 SCTPVIGSGCVVDLG
+63 NCVPVIGSGCVVDLG
-78 FLKQELEMLN
+78 FLKKELKMLN
-88 KKNINTEKL
+88 EKNISTEKL
-97 VISPNAHLVMPYHK
+97 ALSANAHVIMPYHK
-111 LLDELIEE
+111 ILDKLIEE
-119 SLGENK
+119 SLGEKK

-136 YADKIQRKGIRVQDL
+136 YADKIQRYGIRVQDL
-151 LDKNIFVEKVKNN
+151 LDDSVFAEKLNANLNEKNN
-164 IEETNLTLTKIYNQA
+164 LLTKIYNHD
-179 PLVADKIIEEFN
+179 PLSADEIIEEFSE
-191 DYIEMVSS
+191 YKEMVQQHIS
-199 HVADTSLLI
+199 DTSLLVS
-208 ANAINDNKTIL
+208 NAIKENKSIL

-241 NTSSG
+241 NTSAA
-246 NAATGSGIGPKNL
+246 NAATGSGIGPLNL
-259 DKIVG
+259 DRVVG

-270 SRVGSGPFLT
+270 SRVGSGPFIT

-322 SLTELFITKLDVLSG
+322 SLSELFITKLDVLSG
-337 LEELKLCVG
+337 LEEIQLGVG
-346 YENENEVINDYPYDQ
+346 YKYNDEILTDYPYDQ
-361 NILNTAEPVYEILDG
+361 KVAYEAEPIYETMQG
-376 WTEDITSV
+376 WDEDITSI
-384 NKFDDLPENAKKYIN
+384 NKFEDLPSNAQKYIK
-399 AIEDFIEVPITFISV
+399 AIEDFIGVPITFISV
-414 GPERNQNIVIT
+414 GPERNQNIIISN
-425 DDWKIPIPRNWKNL
+425 D
-439 EWSK
+439 

>member
-1 MSTTVVLGAQWG
+1 MTATVVLGAQWG

-18 KVTDFFASTAD
+18 KVTDFFASSAD

-36 GNNAGHTIVVGEDKI
+36 GNNAGHTIVVGDEKL

-63 SCTPVIGSGCVVDLG
+63 ECVPVIGSGCVVDLE
-78 FLKQELEMLN
+78 FLKKELEMLN
-88 KKNINTEKL
+88 SKNVSTQKL
-97 VISPNAHLVMPYHK
+97 AISPNAHLIMPYHR
-111 LLDELIEE
+111 LLDGLIEE

-136 YADKIQRKGIRVQDL
+136 YSDKIQRSGIRVQDL
-151 LDKNIFVEKVKNN
+151 LDDDVFVQKVNKNLEEKNQ
-164 IEETNLTLTKIYNQA
+164 ILTKIYGRDPIDPNE
-179 PLVADKIIEEFN
+179 IINEFKSYKDIVTN
-191 DYIEMVSS
+191 
-199 HVADTSLLI
+199 HVKDTSLMI
-208 ANAINDNKTIL
+208 SNAIKSNKNIL

-246 NAATGSGIGPKNL
+246 NAAIGSGVGPLNL
-259 DKIVG
+259 NKIVG

-270 SRVGSGPFLT
+270 SRVGSGPFIT

-322 SLTELFITKLDVLSG
+322 TLT
-337 LEELKLCVG
+337 
-346 YENENEVINDYPYDQ
+346 
-361 NILNTAEPVYEILDG
+361 
-376 WTEDITSV
+376 
-384 NKFDDLPENAKKYIN
+384 
-399 AIEDFIEVPITFISV
+399 
-414 GPERNQNIVIT
+414 
-425 DDWKIPIPRNWKNL
+425 
-439 EWSK
+439 

>member
-1 MSTTVVLGAQWG
+1 LSTTVVLGAQWG

-36 GNNAGHTIVVGEDKI
+36 GNNAGHTIVVGEDKL

-63 SCTPVIGSGCVVDLG
+63 ECTPVIGSGCVIDLG
-78 FLKQELEMLN
+78 FLKKELEML
-88 KKNINTEKL
+88 KEKNISTEKL
-97 VISPNAHLVMPYHK
+97 VISPNAHVIMPYHK

-151 LDKNIFVEKVKNN
+151 LNKNNFSEKVKKN
-164 IEETNLTLTKIYNQA
+164 IEEVNLTLTKIYNQP
-179 PLVADKIIEEFN
+179 PLIAEEIINEF
-191 DYIEMVSS
+191 DAYVDTVSE

-208 ANAINDNKTIL
+208 ANAIKNNKSIL

-246 NAATGSGIGPKNL
+246 NAAIGSGVGPKNL
-259 DKIVG
+259 DRIVG

-346 YENENEVINDYPYDQ
+346 YKNSNEVLTDYPYDQ
-361 NILNTAEPVYEILDG
+361 NILNTAEPIYETLDG
-376 WTEDITSV
+376 WADDISSIK
-384 NKFDDLPENAKKYIN
+384 NFEDLPKNAQIYIK

-414 GPERNQNIVIT
+414 GPERTENII
-425 DDWKIPIPRNWKNL
+425 I
-439 EWSK
+439 

>member
-36 GNNAGHTIVVGEDKI
+36 GNNAGHTIVVGENKI

-63 SCTPVIGSGCVVDLG
+63 NCTPVIGSGCVVDIG

-88 KKNINTEKL
+88 EKNINTDKL
-97 VISPNAHLVMPYHK
+97 VISANAHVVMPYHK

-136 YADKIQRKGIRVQDL
+136 YADKIQRKGIRIQDL
-151 LDKNIFVEKVKNN
+151 LDETNFEIKVRKNIEDV
-164 IEETNLTLTKIYNQA
+164 NLTLTKIYDHS
-179 PLVADKIIEEFN
+179 PLVVDDILDEFSAYKDIVTN
-191 DYIEMVSS
+191 
-199 HVADTSLLI
+199 HVGDTSLLI
-208 ANAINDNKTIL
+208 ANAIKNKKTIL

-246 NAATGSGIGPKNL
+246 NAAIGSGVGPKNI
-259 DKIVG
+259 DRIVG

-280 EQENEIG
+280 EQKNEIG
-287 DYLIEKGA
+287 DFLIEKGA

-346 YENENEVINDYPYDQ
+346 YKDNDEVIIDYPFNQ
-361 NILNTAEPVYEILDG
+361 NVLNSAEPVYETFDG
-376 WTEDITSV
+376 WTDDISTVKS
-384 NKFDDLPENAKKYIN
+384 FEDLPNNAQSYIK
-399 AIEDFIEVPITFISV
+399 AIEAFIEVPITFISV
-414 GPERNQNIVIT
+414 GPERTENII
-425 DDWKIPIPRNWKNL
+425 I
-439 EWSK
+439 